1 MPAGPHP
8 RNGFALS
15 HLTVLTHLLVAA
27 RFSPHRLTRMS
38 VGAEFTVDEAG
49 ARRRLLMSGHY
60 LVSTIAP
67 VARPLRELDGP
78 LDEIDLSKVREI
90 DTVGAWVALGVART
104 TGAKLVGASERAAR
118 LIGALGDTPPEDQV
132 APDRPE
138 VLTRVLE
145 TTGARMDAARRGT
158 ISAVGFIG
166 QFLIALGMI
175 IRHPR
180 RFRTKA
186 FVRQLELVGVSALGI
201 IGLMSFLIG
210 IVIAQQGSVQLQQ
223 FGAEALTVNL
233 VGRITL
239 RELGVLMTAI
249 MVAGRSGSAFA
260 AQIGTMKLTEEVDA
274 MRTIGI
280 SPMEALVVPRVLAVT
295 FMMIVLGFYSA
306 AMAIVGGA
314 VVGELAL
321 GIPFGSFLA
330 RIKDVVPVYDLWVGL
345 VKAPVFGLI
354 VGMTGCYQGMKV
366 EGNSEEVGL
375 KTTQAVVVAIFTVIV
390 LDAFFAVFFTN
401 VGWA

>member
-1 MPAGPHP
+1 MSDGAD
-8 RNGFALS
+8 FAIEDGQGGRRL
-15 HLTVLTHLLVAA
+15 VLT
-27 RFSPHRLTRMS
+27 
-38 VGAEFTVDEAG
+38 GN
-49 ARRRLLMSGHY
+49 Y
-60 LVSTIAP
+60 LVSTIGP
-67 VARPLRELDGP
+67 IDQRLLSLDGN
-78 LDEIDLSKVREI
+78 LAEIDLKGVREI
-90 DTVGAWVALGVART
+90 DTVGAWIALRLSRE
-104 TGAKLVGASERAAR
+104 TGGKIVGANERAAR
-118 LIGALGDTPPEDQV
+118 LIEALSETESGGEV
-132 APDRPE
+132 HPDRPPLFE
-138 VLTRVLE
+138 RVFE
-145 TTGARMDAARRGT
+145 ATGERMDGARRG
-158 ISAVGFIG
+158 AVGSIAFMG
-166 QFLIALGMI
+166 QFIMAVGMI
-175 IRHPR
+175 VRHPR

-210 IVIAQQGSVQLQQ
+210 IVIAQQGSVQLAQ
-223 FGAEALTVNL
+223 FGAETLTVNL

-295 FMMIVLGFYSA
+295 FMMIVLGFYASVV
-306 AMAIVGGA
+306 AIIGGA
-314 VVGELAL
+314 VVGELSL
-321 GIPFGSFLA
+321 GIPFGSFLT
-330 RIKDVVPVYDLWVGL
+330 RIKEVVPIYDLWVGL

-366 EGNSEEVGL
+366 QGNSEEVGL
-375 KTTQAVVVAIFTVIV
+375 KTTNAVVFAIFTVIV

>member
-1 MPAGPHP
+1 M
-8 RNGFALS
+8 
-15 HLTVLTHLLVAA
+15 V
-27 RFSPHRLTRMS
+27 
-38 VGAEFTVDEAG
+38 AG
-49 ARRRLLMSGHY
+49 ADFTIEEGQGGRRLALTGNY
-60 LVSTIAP
+60 LVSTIGP
-67 VARPLRELDGP
+67 IDGR
-78 LDEIDLSKVREI
+78 LLAIDDRFAEIDLSKVREI
-90 DTVGAWVALGVART
+90 DTVGAWVALRLARQ
-104 TGAKLVGASERAAR
+104 TGGTIVGADERASR
-118 LIGALGDTPPEDQV
+118 LIEAVRDTDTGGTV
-132 APDRPE
+132 APERLP
-138 VLTRVLE
+138 TFQRVFAA
-145 TTGARMDAARRGT
+145 TGERMAAAQRGT
-158 ISAVGFIG
+158 VGAIAFVG
-166 QFLIALGMI
+166 QFILAVAAI

-210 IVIAQQGSVQLQQ
+210 IVIAQQGAVQLAQ
-223 FGAEALTVNL
+223 FGAETLTVNL

-295 FMMIVLGFYSA
+295 FMMVVLGFYSA
-306 AMAIVGGA
+306 CVAIIGGA
-314 VVGELAL
+314 VVGEFAL
-321 GIPFGSFLA
+321 GIPFDSFLS
-330 RIKDVVPVYDLWVGL
+330 RIKDVVPIYDLWVGL

-366 EGNSEEVGL
+366 QGNSEEVGL
-375 KTTQAVVVAIFTVIV
+375 KTTNAVVFAIFTVIV